1 MKAAM
6 SILDAARKMDGNA
19 LAEIFDVYS
28 PAIYK
33 YALRLC
39 NDPMLADHIVGDVF
53 AKLLDHLSAGR
64 GPGTNLRSYLYQI
77 TYHIIVDEARY
88 WYGRVRL
95 EVADFLPYDRY
106 ATHASLEDRM
116 LFESVSRAISD
127 HLTAYQ
133 RHVIILRFLEG
144 FSLSETASI
153 LGKSVNIIKAA
164 QNRAIVTLRQALNAP
179 QIGIEGF
186 HPGLGNHVDSVAS
199 SMRR

>member
-1 MKAAM
+1 MTL
-6 SILDAARKMDGNA
+6 LDAARKMDGNA

-53 AKLLDHLSAGR
+53 AKLLDHLSDGR

-95 EVADFLPYDRY
+95 EVVDFLPYDGFS
-106 ATHASLEDRM
+106 AHTGLENRM
-116 LFESVSRAISD
+116 LFERVSRAISND
-127 HLTAYQ
+127 LTAYQ

-144 FSLSETASI
+144 FSLSETAAI

-164 QNRAIVTLRQALNAP
+164 QNRAIVTLRQVLGSP
-179 QIGIEGF
+179 GIGVDGI
-186 HPGLGNHVDSVAS
+186 HPGLGSHADSRAFSV
-199 SMRR
+199 RR